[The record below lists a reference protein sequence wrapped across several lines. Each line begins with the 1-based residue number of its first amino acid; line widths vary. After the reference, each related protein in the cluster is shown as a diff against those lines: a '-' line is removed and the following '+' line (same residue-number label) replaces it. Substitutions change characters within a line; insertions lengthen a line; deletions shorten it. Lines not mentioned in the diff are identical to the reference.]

1 MLQKSKL
8 VIILFGM
15 KQIMTLLL
23 GAVLS
28 LVPLL
33 AIADS
38 LQLAVQHVE
47 SEWAR
52 IHYRSA
58 TEQRAVEF
66 QRLLHSV
73 HTLKKKYPHQA
84 ELIIQQAIIVASKAE
99 HVNPFSAL
107 AAIYEAR
114 DLLLQAIELNPN
126 ASDGAAF
133 VVLGSLYYL
142 VPGWPIAY
150 GDDEKAQQL
159 LSKALSINPNT
170 IDANYFYAD
179 FLLAQ
184 GKQKQATLYFN
195 RALAIPVR
203 ATQVFADTQLHTQA
217 AQAVLAASQGLAINS
232 KSGLSLAAK

>member
-1 MLQKSKL
+1 
-8 VIILFGM
+8 M

-33 AIADS
+33 TNADS
-38 LQLAVQHVE
+38 LQLAVQHIE

-58 TEQRAVEF
+58 TEQRTVEF
-66 QRLLHSV
+66 QRLLQSV
-73 HTLKKKYPHQA
+73 QTLKKKYPKQA
-84 ELIIQQAIIVASKAE
+84 ELIIQQAIIVVSNAE
-99 HVNPFSAL
+99 HINPFSAL

-114 DLLLQAIELNPN
+114 NLLLQAIELNPN

-150 GDDEKAQQL
+150 GDDDKAQQL
-159 LSKALSINPNT
+159 LVRALSINPNT

-179 FLLAQ
+179 FLRSQ
-184 GKQKQATLYFN
+184 GKHQEAISYYK
-195 RALAIPVR
+195 RALVIPVR
-203 ATQVFADTQLHTQA
+203 ASQVFADTQLHAQATQA
-217 AQAVLAASQGLAINS
+217 MQAIAHGLPIDNKLS
-232 KSGLSLAAK
+232 LSLAAK